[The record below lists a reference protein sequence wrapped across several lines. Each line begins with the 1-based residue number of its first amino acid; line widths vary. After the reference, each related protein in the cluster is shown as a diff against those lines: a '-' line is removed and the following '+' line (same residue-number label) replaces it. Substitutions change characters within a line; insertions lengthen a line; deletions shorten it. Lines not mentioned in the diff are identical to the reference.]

1 MSIYYLDELLTQIDE
16 RRFKLGNDAQYKE
29 NEIVLV
35 ATRFGVYKAR
45 VIGISDC
52 LFVCKFLESNPPVIE
67 EGEIV
72 HVKEEFVIPYKGM
85 RVPGT

>member
-1 MSIYYLDELLTQIDE
+1 MD
-16 RRFKLGNDAQYKE
+16 NDAQYKE

-45 VIGISDC
+45 VIGIPDC

-85 RVPGT
+85 RVPST

>member
-1 MSIYYLDELLTQIDE
+1 M
-16 RRFKLGNDAQYKE
+16 GNDAQYKE